1 MGCRAVVHRD
11 GLLSS
16 FSEFFKEA
24 VMRMQAIQFS
34 LFPEACGVRLA
45 LCEKNQKALSVYTP
59 YIDKTKRR
67 GFLCLEIA
75 Y

>member
-1 MGCRAVVHRD
+1 MA
-11 GLLSS
+11 
-16 FSEFFKEA
+16 
-24 VMRMQAIQFS
+24 MQAFQFS
-34 LFPEACGVRLA
+34 LFPEAYEVRLA

-59 YIDKTKRR
+59 DIDKTKRR